1 MYMNGIILML
11 FAFVMFVL
19 AYRFYGKF
27 LANKIFKIDPSR
39 TPPSKEFEDGIEYV
53 PTNKEV
59 VLGHHFTSIAGA
71 APIVG
76 PTLAVIWGWAPA
88 ILWIVF
94 GTILMGAVHD
104 FGTLVISLRER
115 GRSIGDFIADVIGP
129 EARSLMMVVTFFLLA
144 LVGAVFAIVIG
155 ILFDLYPEAVIP
167 IWTEMVLAVIA
178 GIAMY
183 KYNVNHYVAG
193 LGALAAMI
201 VTIIIG
207 VNYPIAMPSTTF
219 IGSSVD
225 TWIVIVAIYGFFASI
240 LPVWTLLQPR
250 DFINA
255 HELYFLLGL
264 FFIGLIG
271 SALVS
276 GAHAEVVAPAYRASS
291 ETGAPPFYPFL
302 FITIA
307 CGAISGFHSLVA
319 SGTTPKQLESEE
331 DAPLVGYGGMLL
343 EGILATAAV
352 CAATVGFASRSEWL
366 SHYAAWG
373 QASGL
378 GAKVAAF
385 VNGAAYLTESIG
397 LPEKYGFGFFAV
409 LVVSFA
415 MTTFDT
421 TVRLERYVIGE
432 IGEAY
437 NFKAI
442 SNRYLGTIIAVVVM
456 TFLALQEYAGAA
468 AGLVLWPVFGA
479 TNQILAA
486 LALLTISVWLYKRK
500 RNMVYTLIPMIFMVI
515 TAGSAMLYNLIEN
528 WIPNWDTAGTI
539 SLVIIGSVIVICM
552 VGLVILAIRAF
563 QRIRKGEALE
573 EEEEET
579 EAIEEE

>member
-1 MYMNGIILML
+1 MEMNGIILMV
-11 FAFVMFVL
+11 FAFVLFVL

-27 LANKIFKIDPSR
+27 LAEKIYKLDPTR

-76 PTLAVIWGWAPA
+76 PTLAVIWGWVPA

-104 FGTLVISLRER
+104 FGVLAISLREQ
-115 GRSIGDFIADVIGP
+115 GRSIGDFIADIVGP
-129 EARSLMMVVTFFLLA
+129 EARVLMMVVTFFLLA

-155 ILFDLYPEAVIP
+155 VLFDLYPVAVLP
-167 IWTEMVLAVIA
+167 IWAEMVFAVIA

-183 KYNVNHYVAG
+183 RYDVNHYVAG

-207 VNYPIAMPSTTF
+207 VNYPIEMPAQTF
-219 IGSSVD
+219 IGSSLE

-255 HELYFLLGL
+255 HELYFLLAL
-264 FFIGLIG
+264 FFVGLIG
-271 SALVS
+271 AGVAADINVS
-276 GAHAEVVAPAYRASS
+276 VVAPAFRGSAES
-291 ETGAPPFYPFL
+291 GAPPFYPFL

-319 SGTTPKQLESEE
+319 SGTTPKQLESEG
-331 DAPLVGYGGMLL
+331 DAQLVGYGGMLL
-343 EGILATAAV
+343 EGILATSAV
-352 CAATVGFASRSEWL
+352 IAATVGIANKEAWL
-366 SHYAAWG
+366 GHYASWG
-373 QASGL
+373 GAAGL
-378 GAKVAAF
+378 GDKVAAF
-385 VNGAAYLTESIG
+385 VDGGAYLVQSIG
-397 LPEKYGFGFFAV
+397 IPMEYGFGFFAV

-432 IGEAY
+432 LGEAY
-437 NFKAI
+437 NAGPLT
-442 SNRYLGTIIAVVVM
+442 NRYLGTLIAVVIM
-456 TFLALQEYAGAA
+456 AFLALQEYAGAP
-468 AGLVLWPVFGA
+468 AGLTLWPVFGA
-479 TNQILAA
+479 TNQILAG
-486 LALLTISVWLYKRK
+486 LALLTISVWLYKRN
-500 RNMVYTLIPMIFMVI
+500 RNSVYTVVPMIFMII

-552 VGLVILAIRAF
+552 IGLVILAIRAF
-563 QRIRKGEALE
+563 SQATKGQELE
-573 EEEEET
+573 EE
-579 EAIEEE
+579 

>member
-1 MYMNGIILML
+1 MEMNGIIMMV
-11 FAFVMFVL
+11 FAFVLFIL
-19 AYRFYGKF
+19 AYKFYGTF
-27 LANKIFKIDPSR
+27 LAEKIYILDPTR

-53 PTNKEV
+53 PTNREV

-76 PTLAVIWGWAPA
+76 PTLAVIWGWVPA
-88 ILWIVF
+88 LLWVVF
-94 GTILMGAVHD
+94 GTILIGAVHD
-104 FGTLVISLRER
+104 FGVLVMSLREK

-129 EARSLMMVVTFFLLA
+129 EARVLMMVVTFFLLA

-155 ILFDLYPEAVIP
+155 VLFDLYPVAVIP
-167 IWTEMVLAVIA
+167 IWTEMILAVIA

-183 KYNVNHYVAG
+183 KYDVNHYVAG
-193 LGALAAMI
+193 LAALAAMI
-201 VTIIIG
+201 VTILIG
-207 VNYPIAMPSTTF
+207 VNYPIQMPAETF
-219 IGSSVD
+219 IGTSLE
-225 TWIVIVAIYGFFASI
+225 TWIIIVVIYGFFASV

-255 HELYFLLGL
+255 HELYFLLAL

-271 SALVS
+271 AAFTADVDLS
-276 GAHAEVVAPAYRASS
+276 VVAPAFRGSAES
-291 ETGAPPFYPFL
+291 GAPPFYPFL

-331 DAPLVGYGGMLL
+331 DAQYVGYGGMLL

-352 CAATVGFASRSEWL
+352 VAATVGMATREQWL
-366 SHYAAWG
+366 GHYASWG
-373 QASGL
+373 GAAGL
-378 GAKVAAF
+378 GAKVSAF
-385 VNGAAYLTESIG
+385 VEGGAYLVQSLGIPTNYG
-397 LPEKYGFGFFAV
+397 LGFFSV

-432 IGEAY
+432 LGEAY
-437 NFKAI
+437 NVGAL

-456 TFLALQEYAGAA
+456 AFLALQDYAGAP

-479 TNQILAA
+479 TNQILAG

-500 RNMVYTLIPMIFMVI
+500 RNSMYAVVPMIFMII
-515 TAGSAMLYNLIEN
+515 TAGAAMMYNLIQN
-528 WIPNWDTAGTI
+528 WIPNWQEAGTI
-539 SLVIIGSVIVICM
+539 SLVIIGSVMMICEA
-552 VGLVILAIRAF
+552 GLVILAFKAYSRVK
-563 QRIRKGEALE
+563 KGEV
-573 EEEEET
+573 
-579 EAIEEE
+579 IEEE